1 MEISHLPGILSADQ
15 LLLERAIM
23 NVVSNALDYSPE
35 DGCIYITITGDQQN
49 LQISVTDAGN
59 GFSQEDLL
67 HAEEQFYM
75 ADRSRSS
82 NLHFGMGLF
91 ITKSIVQQHN
101 GQLILGNSEKTG
113 GAQVTIKIPY

>member
-1 MEISHLPGILSADQ
+1 LFADQ

-23 NVVSNALDYSPE
+23 NVVGNALDYSPKV
-35 DGCIYITITGDQQN
+35 GYVYITITGEQQN
-49 LQISVTDAGN
+49 LQISVTDAGS

-67 HAEEQFYM
+67 HAQEQFYM
-75 ADRSRSS
+75 AERSRSS
-82 NLHFGMGLF
+82 KLHFGMGLF

-101 GQLILGNSEKTG
+101 GQLLLGNSEKKTG